1 MDITVHSHPAT
12 NKCWFCPITE
22 MPTALHC
29 SHCGGVV
36 LPSRDGFGKK
46 LDWMVYTFG
55 NQVPAAHRFPD
66 SVFPG
71 ALEDFQRRHGIAIRV
86 SHRGR
91 EYLLARCPLSDPDF
105 ENLPPEFSSKHTG
118 DEDVHTSSW
127 CDVPPE
133 EKTSFLSCLDQ
144 VMSFCFLIFCSVL
157 YLTSRA
163 GHPSN
168 GYLRSGYVLAMGL
181 VCLVALR
188 LGTC

>member
-1 MDITVHSHPAT
+1 MDITVHSHPVT

-36 LPSRDGFGKK
+36 LPSRDGFGKE

-86 SHRGR
+86 THRGR
-91 EYLLARCPLSDPDF
+91 EYLLARYPLSVPASKICHRSS
-105 ENLPPEFSSKHTG
+105 LPNTPVMK
-118 DEDVHTSSW
+118 TSSW
-127 CDVPPE
+127 YDVPPE
-133 EKTSFLSCLDQ
+133 EKTSFHSCLDEG
-144 VMSFCFLIFCSVL
+144 MSSWFLIFCSVPL
-157 YLTSRA
+157 LTIRA

-168 GYLRSGYVLAMGL
+168 GYLWSGYVTYLPWDFCAWL
-181 VCLVALR
+181 P
-188 LGTC
+188 